1 MILLLKLRIRESAFS
16 IAPRLVVQ
24 TSGVRLCKFP
34 LAHTHPYFISVR
46 HSCIYPMFL
55 LAVLFVLQ
63 GKRKMTPI
71 IPALTALTHNIV
83 WLTPCFLLL
92 SQRVK
97 TNKPDLI
104 KQEIQLRCGVTSV
117 GNRFYIVWLE
127 PSNDNSYVRYTSTPP
142 CFTPQR

>member
-97 TNKPDLI
+97 TRKARPYKTRNP
-104 KQEIQLRCGVTSV
+104 TSV
-117 GNRFYIVWLE
+117 VHHLCWKSVIYCLA
-127 PSNDNSYVRYTSTPP
+127 
-142 CFTPQR
+142 